1 VTSRVSSLWVND
13 IDLTPEQRE
22 GLART
27 GVIKLE
33 GLMGPK
39 ALEFLR
45 ELCTT
50 DERAEVTATSG
61 KDDGHRRV
69 MASRGKNIGNK
80 HPVIKRI
87 VRSPEFLRLMA
98 HLVLPETLLFAKGMV
113 FEVEPGDSGYGWHFG
128 VKAFQFIRPTD
139 SAYSMWIPLHDVDP
153 RMGGGIAYV
162 PADVWS
168 GRERIKLISHLLATI
183 RAAAPAEATKLV
195 GEMAAEYP
203 HLSFLTNYENKLL
216 DTMRIEPSFELGDVF
231 LFSRWVWHRSCGFLT
246 APLVGQTQQPRR
258 VAYTMRFVDSQSRIS
273 RPFID
278 ALRHYYE
285 LRKQGGKGSSGGSG
299 GGAPFKELADGD
311 LLSNSPDSFPVF

>member
-13 IDLTPEQRE
+13 IDLTTEQRE
-22 GLART
+22 ELART
-27 GVIKLE
+27 GVIKLA

-50 DERAEVTATSG
+50 DARAEVTATTG
-61 KDDGHRRV
+61 KDGRHRRV

-80 HPVIKRI
+80 HPVIEQI
-87 VRSPEFLRLMA
+87 VRSPEFCRVMA
-98 HLVLPETLLFAKGMV
+98 HLLVPETLLFAKGMV

-139 SAYSMWIPLHDVDP
+139 SGYSMWIPLHGVDP
-153 RMGGGIAYV
+153 TMGGGIAYV

-183 RAAAPAEATKLV
+183 RAAAPAEALELV

-246 APLVGQTQQPRR
+246 PLEGQTQPRR

-273 RPFID
+273 RPFIE

-299 GGAPFKELADGD
+299 GSPPFKELENGE